1 MNVLHLSSEKKIR
14 GGERQIL
21 YLVQELNQYKVHN
34 WIACRTDSAMSH
46 YCQQYQWP
54 YLELPFR
61 NSFDM
66 KSIWKLK
73 TFCKEHDINIVH
85 MHSGK
90 SHSIA
95 VLSTLIGNQAHL
107 ILSRRVFFPIKQHW
121 FTKWK
126 YNHSSIKK
134 IICIS
139 QAVQKKVLKIV
150 NYPSQ
155 STIIYSGIDA
165 SRFKS
170 STGFLKKSYNLPED
184 VILIGVTAAIEPAK
198 DLQVFVDTAALVT
211 SQYPKTA
218 FFIIGD
224 GPEKE
229 AIQQYISQK
238 NLGSKVMITGFLTNV
253 EEILP
258 ELDIFLMTSQTE
270 GLGTSILD
278 AFACRIPVVATDA
291 GGIPEMVKH
300 EKTGLL
306 APIKS
311 SEKLAVQ
318 LLRLINQPSL
328 GEHLAQQAFQLLT
341 QSFTHQIMAQR
352 TLDIY
357 NQVMDR

>member
-1 MNVLHLSSEKKIR
+1 MKILHLSSEASWR
-14 GGERQIL
+14 GGEQQMA
-21 YLVQELNQYKVHN
+21 YLIAELQQQGIQPMV
-34 WIACRTDSAMSH
+34 ACRTGSAFAD
-46 YCQQYQWP
+46 YCQQQSWKHEP
-54 YLELPFR
+54 LSFR
-61 NSFDM
+61 NSFD
-66 KSIWKLK
+66 IK
-73 TFCKEHDINIVH
+73 TALAIKRICTREKIDLVH
-85 MHSGK
+85 IHSGK
-90 SHSIA
+90 SHGIA
-95 VLSTLIGNQAHL
+95 VLAAALGNRIPL
-107 ILSRRVFFPIKQHW
+107 VLSRRVDFPVRQNRL
-121 FTKWK
+121 TRWK
-126 YNHSSIKK
+126 YNHPQIKK
-134 IICIS
+134 IVCVS
-139 QAVQKKVLKIV
+139 QAIEKIV
-150 NYPSQ
+150 RSGIERPDRCV
-155 STIIYSGIDA
+155 TVHSGIDA
-165 SRFKS
+165 TRFKAPS
-170 STGFLKKSYNLPED
+170 GYLRKRFALSPDTL
-184 VILIGVTAAIEPAK
+184 LIGNTSALADHK
-198 DLQVFVDTAALVT
+198 DYFTFVDTAEIVLAQQPNVR
-211 SQYPKTA
+211 
-218 FFIIGD
+218 FIIMGD

-229 AIQQYISQK
+229 VIQNYIAQK
-238 NLGSKVMITGFLTNV
+238 KLQDRVLMTGFLTNIEKV
-253 EEILP
+253 LP